1 MWRRIKVT
9 AGPVPAHAANRSVV
23 PGCLFP
29 FGVLTLPEAD
39 FVQLGEQ
46 GVGDVL
52 LVAVLCPQQ
61 KLHPLSWCV
70 CCSIWDRWGASK
82 DRNKALNKKEKHMML

>member
-1 MWRRIKVT
+1 M
-9 AGPVPAHAANRSVV
+9 ANGSVV

-52 LVAVLCPQQ
+52 LVAVLRAQQ
-61 KLHPLSWCV
+61 KLHPLSWRV
-70 CCSIWDRWGASK
+70 CCSIWDRWATSE
-82 DRNKALNKKEKHMML
+82 DRNEALNEKENT